1 MDDDATVA
9 DSTAEAE
16 AAWDQKSKRSANN
29 EQDVVQWIE
38 AIAGSQKGDAS
49 VAEWLKS
56 GVVLCDLVNAI
67 QPGLIRT
74 VNQQC
79 VPFKQMENITK
90 FLNAARELGLPESSM
105 FDTPDL
111 YEEKNVDSVIT
122 CIYALG
128 GAVQTVRPEFTG
140 AVAGGRKRSRHGR
153 HGHGSGASMCDWQDK
168 PKTSKTSSHLLHLD
182 PAQVA
187 TMREELDT
195 LRESHARLLE
205 ENATLRKKAEDWDA
219 LIVAQRMHGTSPGRR
234 GRKLRL
240 FTRSSTGPGASG
252 VLRCACAAMPE
263 LTDCTESCKLVDGW
277 TPGNASFQLSSFAAG
292 AACDGERMLVTDNS
306 NWRVQALNCSSGTVS
321 CTVETVVK
329 GLKWPLGIASIG
341 GKLLVTLDEGI
352 VELKEGS
359 FSSWSSKGD
368 TGFLCQGDGRI
379 LVASGGDGHVWSF
392 DPACDAHCKGHV
404 VWNSTG
410 TGARSG
416 ATGALCLR
424 DSGEI
429 DMEIGVPFATRLAF
443 SAGTVQRDVQ
453 RLQPRHGA
461 ASRSAQVPQSLRSRS
476 DAIGIVSLALGL
488 RAGVRGRCRSSVRAG
503 DDLRSFL
510 LGEEPKEK
518 EKPAAPAEPEKPA
531 KPASTPAPKAA
542 AKPASTPAP
551 KAAAKPASS
560 SPASSESA
568 AAKKHLQDALHEVE
582 PEKAP
587 EWAKLNETFA
597 LLDSDGNGH
606 ISKDGR

>member
-1 MDDDATVA
+1 MAMKLLLVA
-9 DSTAEAE
+9 LWAGVHALDGSIFFTNLGKDELMRADCGVSGCGKALPIAQHVETYSGLVPWNGRLL
-16 AAWDQKSKRSANN
+16 AA
-29 EQDVVQWIE
+29 
-38 AIAGSQKGDAS
+38 
-49 VAEWLKS
+49 LKS
-56 GVVLCDLVNAI
+56 HQVVELDPWCQDTSCPVKVLVDVDRAL
-67 QPGLIRT
+67 PR
-74 VNQQC
+74 VNRS
-79 VPFKQMENITK
+79 F
-90 FLNAARELGLPESSM
+90 S
-105 FDTPDL
+105 
-111 YEEKNVDSVIT
+111 
-122 CIYALG
+122 LG
-128 GAVQTVRPEFTG
+128 GMTWCQ
-140 AVAGGRKRSRHGR
+140 
-153 HGHGSGASMCDWQDK
+153 
-168 PKTSKTSSHLLHLD
+168 
-182 PAQVA
+182 
-187 TMREELDT
+187 
-195 LRESHARLLE
+195 
-205 ENATLRKKAEDWDA
+205 DA
-219 LIVAQRMHGTSPGRR
+219 LYLVFA
-234 GRKLRL
+234 
-240 FTRSSTGPGASG
+240 GPGASG

-379 LVASGGDGHVWSF
+379 LVASGGDGLPWHDQSEQLGQRWEPGSWSETLCESGPPVSP
-392 DPACDAHCKGHV
+392 DPTNVASRLTTAPG
-404 VWNSTG
+404 SPEAAEALTG
-410 TGARSG
+410 FPVAG
-416 ATGALCLR
+416 
-424 DSGEI
+424 
-429 DMEIGVPFATRLAF
+429 GVPFATRLAF

-542 AKPASTPAP
+542 ASC
-551 KAAAKPASS
+551 
-560 SPASSESA
+560 ESA
-568 AAKKHLQDALHEVE
+568 AAKKHLQDALHHGQS
-582 PEKAP
+582 AP

-606 ISKDGR
+606 ISKDELISVVKDHGVDEKEVLKALEEVDADQDGEINYAEFVKLMKS